1 MLSKMEK
8 LLFWKFV
15 VLHVSDVTI
24 PGVLHACID
33 GSRGFG
39 YDEIYRRNIW

>member
-1 MLSKMEK
+1 MKYGEARIFKIGS
-8 LLFWKFV
+8 V
-15 VLHVSDVTI
+15 HVSDVTI

-39 YDEIYRRNIW
+39 YDEFYRRNIW

>member
-1 MLSKMEK
+1 MAK
-8 LLFWKFV
+8 LLISKSV

-24 PGVLHACID
+24 PGVLHACTD

-39 YDEIYRRNIW
+39 YDEIYRRNLW